1 MNAAEDFFAEPEGTR
16 GVAVEGCR
24 GGRAFAAQETVAV
37 EAPVALEFNG
47 VSHAVMLA
55 TPRDLHDFGLG
66 FSLSEGILDSVADLL
81 DIEIAIEREKPESAG
96 GITLGMRISG
106 GCFARLKEY
115 RRTLAGRT
123 GCGLCG
129 TESLSQALRPVAPV
143 THAFSVEA
151 EAVSRG
157 LAAMRALQPLHQA
170 TGAVHAAAWCDAQ
183 GEVLML
189 REDVGRHNALDKLVG
204 ALARAGMR
212 TDNGFAL
219 VTSRASFEMVQKSA
233 QAGMAV
239 LAAISAPT
247 SLAIDTAKAANVAL
261 IGFARERDLS
271 VYSHPERVR
280 LAPKRVRTTS

>member
-1 MNAAEDFFAEPEGTR
+1 MNAAEDFFAEPEGAR
-16 GVAVEGCR
+16 SVAVA
-24 GGRAFAAQETVAV
+24 GRRDGRPFAAEETVAV
-37 EAPVALEFNG
+37 ELPIALEFNG

-66 FSLSEGILDSVADLL
+66 FSLSEGIFDSAADLL
-81 DIEIAIEREKPESAG
+81 DVEAAQTDI
-96 GITLGMRISG
+96 GITLGMRISA

-129 TESLSQALRPVAPV
+129 TESLDQALRPVAPV
-143 THAFSVEA
+143 NHAFSA
-151 EAVSRG
+151 DADAIGRG
-157 LAAMRALQPLHQA
+157 LAGMRSLQALHQA
-170 TGAVHAAAWCDAQ
+170 TGAVHAAAWCGAD
-183 GEVLML
+183 GGVLML

-212 TDNGFAL
+212 TDRGFAL
-219 VTSRASFEMVQKSA
+219 VTSRASFEMVQKAA

-247 SLAIDTAKAANVAL
+247 TLAIDTAKAANVAL
-261 IGFARERDLS
+261 VGFARGDDLS

-280 LAPKRVRTTS
+280 YGS